1 MNRKLIRFVSP
12 EQMIIIKQINLLSYL
27 QQYEPNSLIKIGRHY
42 ESVIHEGLTI
52 PNKKWQWKDKRL
64 SGKSAIEYLVYVE
77 QMNFIDAAYLLLQC
91 LKQQGVFK
99 DG

>member
-52 PNKKWQWKDKRL
+52 TNKKWQWKELHL
-64 SGKSAIEYLVYVE
+64 SGKSAIQYLVFVE
-77 QMNFIDAAYLLLQC
+77 QMPFIDAAYLLSKC
-91 LKQQGVFK
+91 LNELGLS
-99 DG
+99 

>member
-1 MNRKLIRFVSP
+1 
-12 EQMIIIKQINLLSYL
+12 MIIIKQINLLSYL

-52 PNKKWQWKDKRL
+52 TNKKWQWKDKRL

>member
-52 PNKKWQWKDKRL
+52 TNKKWQWKDKRL

>member
-52 PNKKWQWKDKRL
+52 TNKKWQWKDKIL